1 MTRVILAAND
11 NLTLKYVL
19 DQCRKKSE
27 TTYNESEIESL
38 ICRSIQNRLKIQ
50 IQSRYMSDP
59 PASDI
64 EFKNIMVLI

>member
-50 IQSRYMSDP
+50 IQSRFMSDP
-59 PASDI
+59 TLSDMD
-64 EFKNIMVLI
+64 FKNKMVRV